1 MHYVCFNFGLHGTEI
16 SEKENVYDS
25 NHNDDDASDVLLRKV
40 FLLLFKENCERVLLL
55 EVKIAEELW

>member
-1 MHYVCFNFGLHGTEI
+1 MHCVCFNFGIHGTDI

-25 NHNDDDASDVLLRKV
+25 NDNDDDASAVLLRKV

-55 EVKIAEELW
+55 EVKFAEEL

>member
-1 MHYVCFNFGLHGTEI
+1 MHYVCFNFGIHGTDI

-25 NHNDDDASDVLLRKV
+25 NDNDDDASDVLLRKV

-55 EVKIAEELW
+55 EVKFAEEL